1 MSEETNSKAFKAGI
15 WYTVCNFLVRAIG
28 FITTPIFTRVLS
40 LSDVGNFSNMMSWV
54 NLLAIVTTFDL
65 YSSLTLARF
74 DFKKEFKEYI
84 SSILVLSS
92 CITIVF
98 YAIFLNFKGILL
110 PLLGFSEMQL
120 HIAFAYLFTY
130 PALTLF
136 QMEKQVSYE
145 HKPIIIVSVLSAT
158 GSTFISLLFA
168 LVLNDR
174 FVGRMVG
181 YYVPCII
188 INMFLYIIII
198 VDGKKVKIKFWKYA
212 VAISAPLVFHLLA
225 GYVLN
230 SSDIIMI
237 RNIRGSDETALYSIA
252 YSCAAIIQ
260 LLWSSMNSAWAPWST
275 EMMEKKEYSVL
286 SRVTKPFILF
296 FAFLVTCCIL
306 IAPEILLLMGGRK
319 YSAAKFVIPPV
330 MVGYM
335 FQFLYSLYVN
345 IEFYLKKQKYI
356 AVGTVF
362 AAFVN
367 IGLNALF
374 IPKYGFI
381 AAAYTTLASYLLL
394 FIVHF
399 LIVMK
404 LKRKGWYDDRFII
417 ISAICSLLL
426 VGISQVLYS
435 ISILRYTMIILIGGS
450 VLFLIVIYRKNI
462 IRAFKDK
469 SLDPIYDIHF
479 LNHLKGE

>member
-15 WYTVCNFLVRAIG
+15 WYTACNFLVRAIG

-98 YAIFLNFKGILL
+98 YAAFINFKDIFL
-110 PLLGFSEMQL
+110 PLLGFSETQL
-120 HIAFAYLFTY
+120 HIVFAYLFTY

-136 QMEKQVSYE
+136 QVEKQVSYE
-145 HKPIIIVSVLSAT
+145 HKPIIIVSVLSAI
-158 GSTFISLLFA
+158 GSTFISLIFA
-168 LVLNDR
+168 LLFEDK

-181 YYVPCII
+181 YYIPCII
-188 INMFLYIIII
+188 INCILYIIII
-198 VDGKKVKIKFWKYA
+198 VEGKKVKAKYWKYA
-212 VAISAPLVFHLLA
+212 IAISAPLVFHLLA

-237 RNIRGSDETALYSIA
+237 RNMRGSDETALYSIA

-275 EMMEKKEYSVL
+275 EMMEKRKYSVL
-286 SRVTKPFILF
+286 SRVTKPFALLF
-296 FAFLVTCCIL
+296 VFVVTCCIL
-306 IAPEILLLMGGRK
+306 IAPEILLLMGGST
-319 YSAAKFVIPPV
+319 YSAAKYVIPPV

-367 IGLNALF
+367 IGLNAIF

-399 LIVMK
+399 SIVMK
-404 LKRKGWYDDRFII
+404 LKSNGWYDDRFILKL
-417 ISAICSLLL
+417 AICSLLL

-435 ISILRYTMIILIGGS
+435 VSILRYTLIVIIGGS
-450 VLFLIVIYRKNI
+450 VLSLIIIYRKNI
-462 IRAFKDK
+462 FRALKDK
-469 SLDPIYDIHF
+469 SLDPIYDISF
-479 LNHLKGE
+479 LKCLKGE